1 MWMPTDGLEGMALT
15 SSLTLEK
22 STGRDD
28 AKLYKTYITI
38 RTMPKFVVESDIDV
52 RTFVRPF
59 HQRQTIAECA
69 TLDEAY
75 QFIDAYIAN
84 TKEVFTSFSRNTLC
98 TREDLDK
105 LVGTGQAVAV
115 NIVLGQ
121 FEDTLYVNKL

>member
-1 MWMPTDGLEGMALT
+1 MP
-15 SSLTLEK
+15 
-22 STGRDD
+22 
-28 AKLYKTYITI
+28 YKTYITI

-84 TKEVFTSFSRNTLC
+84 TKEVFTSFSRHTMC

-121 FEDTLYVNKL
+121 FEDTLYINKV